1 MAKNRFGFWVLTALV
16 VGNMVGSGIFMLPR
30 TLAEV
35 ASPAGVLLAWGL
47 TGFGVLMLAL
57 VFGNLSLRKP
67 NLSGGPQ
74 IYAKAIF
81 KDGTKPSTFLG
92 YLVSWGYWV
101 SNWSGNVAIITTF
114 ASYLSTFF
122 PIMTSGAVLW
132 RIDGFALHAGNVITF
147 FVCSALLWAIHYLI
161 LHGVEGAGKV
171 SFAATAAKVVG
182 FIFFIIVCL
191 FVFQVS
197 NMIPFAMNVSGSGG
211 QSFGLL
217 GQVNHAAVATLW
229 AFVGVESA
237 VVFSSRARK
246 KSDVKKATGFGLL
259 LTLLIYT
266 GITVLVL
273 GTLTRGQLLSS
284 QKPLVDALAVSVG
297 SSSAYILAGLALI
310 SLTGTTIGWI
320 LLSAEVP
327 YQAAKQG
334 IFPKKFQSENKNGAP
349 VFALVLSNVLAQAFL
364 FSTVS
369 HSMAQAFNF
378 VIVVATLTYL
388 VPYLVSAIYQLKLV
402 FRNETYAGQPKAR
415 VIDGIIAGLATLYS
429 FWVIKAGTSDLKTF
443 SLGLGLFAIG
453 IVFYPLVPKPGK
465 SKTGLS
471 NDL

>member
-1 MAKNRFGFWVLTALV
+1 MANNKFGFWVLTALV

-35 ASPAGVLLAWGL
+35 ASPAGVLSAWVL

-67 NLSGGPQ
+67 ELSGGPQ

-81 KDGTKPSTFLG
+81 KEGSKGSTFLG

-122 PIMTSGAVLW
+122 PIMTSKAPLW
-132 RIDGFALHAGNVITF
+132 QIGGLTLRVGHVITF
-147 FVCSALLWAIHYLI
+147 FVCTALLWAIHYLI
-161 LHGVEGAGKV
+161 LRGVEGAGKA
-171 SFAATAAKVVG
+171 SFVATAAKVVG

-197 NMIPFAMNVSGSGG
+197 NMVPFATQVTGNGG

-229 AFVGVESA
+229 AFVGIESA
-237 VVFSSRARK
+237 VVFSSRARN
-246 KSDVKKATGFGLL
+246 KSDVKKATSFGLF
-259 LTLLIYT
+259 LTLIIYM
-266 GITVLVL
+266 GITVLVM
-273 GTLTRGQLLSS
+273 GTLTRGELLSS
-284 QKPLVDALAVSVG
+284 QKPLVDALSISVG
-297 SSSAYILAGLALI
+297 SSSAYILAALALI
-310 SLTGTTIGWI
+310 SLTGTTIGWV

-334 IFPKKFQSENKNGAP
+334 IFPRKFATENKKGAP
-349 VFALVLSNVLAQAFL
+349 TFALVLSNVLAQAFL
-364 FSTVS
+364 FSTIS
-369 HSMAQAFNF
+369 GSIAHAFQF
-378 VIVVATLTYL
+378 VIMIATLTYL
-388 VPYLVSAIYQLKLV
+388 VPYLVSAIFQLKLV
-402 FRNETYAGQPKAR
+402 FEGDTYLGQPRAR
-415 VIDGIIAGLATLYS
+415 TIDGIIAGLAAIYS
-429 FWVIKAGTSDLKTF
+429 LWVIKAGTSDLKTF
-443 SLGLGLFAIG
+443 LLGLGLFAVG
-453 IVFYPLVPKPGK
+453 IVFYPLVPKAK
-465 SKTGLS
+465 KLKER
-471 NDL
+471 